1 MKMKTKIKIAMSA
14 TAEDPSNDVKS
25 NLGIMIKL

>member
-1 MKMKTKIKIAMSA
+1 MKMKLKIKIAVSG
-14 TAEDPSNDVKS
+14 TTEDPSNDVKS